1 MKLRLV
7 SILGA
12 LALTASVAAAPAA
25 AAGTGGAPSEPVT
38 ASVLTPAQ
46 LGPSGP
52 AQFTDYPW
60 GAMTWGGAAFNNA
73 AAPGWG
79 AYLSPMSMTTPATLP
94 TWSSPSVSRDSDS
107 DSSSDNSCSCMR
119 RQHHWWGGSPTTPW
133 WAGMPLSQISAM
145 TGGTWPW
152 AFGPPL
158 FAPPPPPPL
167 IPLGFGGGFGN
178 NNLIRLS
185 ANAVIPGRLSAQALV
200 GTGLGLGFGGA
211 GFGGF
216 GGGFGAPNIFNVNGG
231 VNGIGVLR

>member
-12 LALTASVAAAPAA
+12 LALTAAAAAAPVA
-25 AAGTGGAPSEPVT
+25 AAGTGAAPSEPVT
-38 ASVLTPAQ
+38 ASVLMPAQ
-46 LGPSGP
+46 LGTGGP

-60 GAMTWGGAAFNNA
+60 GAMTWGGAAFNNW

-79 AYLSPMSMTTPATLP
+79 AFMAPTSLATTTSLP
-94 TWSSPSVSRDSDS
+94 TWGTSSVSSQDSDS
-107 DSSSDNSCSCMR
+107 GTSGSDDFRGMR
-119 RQHHWWGGSPTTPW
+119 RHHPFWGGSPTTPW

-158 FAPPPPPPL
+158 FVPPPPPPP

-185 ANAVIPGRLSAQALV
+185 AQAVIPGRLSAQALF

-211 GFGGF
+211 GFGG
-216 GGGFGAPNIFNVNGG
+216 PNFFNVNGG
-231 VNGIGVLR
+231 VNGIGFFR